1 MSPVRPAS
9 SSHLLACLTS
19 HSRITYSSSQAISD
33 TQLAEPT
40 CVAVQAILSTETL
53 SLCLILPA
61 VCLSHFP
68 PPDVVFTHY
77 HTHHPRLVSGTV
89 HTRPQTAY
97 AVITYP
103 SPDVREGRLRIQ

>member
-1 MSPVRPAS
+1 MPDTA
-9 SSHLLACLTS
+9 H
-19 HSRITYSSSQAISD
+19 YSSSQAISD

-40 CVAVQAILSTETL
+40 CVAIQPIQAILSTETL
-53 SLCLILPA
+53 SLCLILPT
-61 VCLSHFP
+61 VSLSHFP

-89 HTRPQTAY
+89 HTRPRTAY
-97 AVITYP
+97 SVITYP